1 MESVL
6 CTMAYQFFSKA
17 HQSKNKPLNTAP
29 PAQTSYKG
37 RHNQPPI
44 HPQRPVPPASS
55 ASSASSGTLASSG
68 VPSNPRETAVQPAP
82 YPHAMIATCPTP
94 HPRIAIESVST
105 AHIPSLTRIT
115 GLLLPIRYPNSF
127 YTAII
132 TDPVVASLSRVAI
145 YRDHPAP
152 CPALPT
158 SSAPN
163 ANPTSTDKVIGGIR
177 CRLDRLPQITAE
189 LLRNSQS
196 QDSESPASGPT
207 NLYIQT
213 LHLLSPY
220 RGNGVAAALLNSLL
234 FSETPKHE
242 DATSKPAQV
251 SGLVRHY
258 NIRTVS
264 AHVHEAN
271 EDALK
276 WYIARGFQVEDA
288 VVENYYRRLKPSGAR
303 IVKLFLQ
310 WTGDEKADPQ
320 VPVNGKEDERTDDKA
335 EEVEQQGSYDGDDE
349 DWEKVEAE
357 DEDEQEDHG
366 VQPLMDSKVLDLD
379 EGGSRK
385 RKADD
390 DLQQR

>member
-1 MESVL
+1 
-6 CTMAYQFFSKA
+6 MAYQFFKTQQQQQQ
-17 HQSKNKPLNTAP
+17 QSKNKPP
-29 PAQTSYKG
+29 PAQTSYNG

-44 HPQRPVPPASS
+44 HPQRPMFPPSS
-55 ASSASSGTLASSG
+55 ASSASSSGTGTTEVQLKQ
-68 VPSNPRETAVQPAP
+68 RETSVEPTP
-82 YPHAMIATCPTP
+82 YPHAIATCPTP
-94 HPRIAIESVST
+94 HPHITIESVST

-127 YTAII
+127 YTATI

-145 YRDHPAP
+145 YRDHPAAAP
-152 CPALPT
+152 SSNT
-158 SSAPN
+158 SSAKQ
-163 ANPTSTDKVIGGIR
+163 PTSTDKVIGGIR
-177 CRLDRLPQITAE
+177 CRLERLPQITSE
-189 LLRNSQS
+189 LLRNTQSQS
-196 QDSESPASGPT
+196 QSQSQESSPTPEPT

-234 FSETPKHE
+234 FS
-242 DATSKPAQV
+242 DASKQPAQV
-251 SGLVRHY
+251 SELVRHY

-271 EDALK
+271 DDALK
-276 WYIARGFQVEDA
+276 WYVARGFQVQDT

-310 WTGDEKADPQ
+310 WTSDEKAGPQ
-320 VPVNGKEDERTDDKA
+320 G
-335 EEVEQQGSYDGDDE
+335 EEVPEPLDGKQDVVEQGSYDGDDE

-357 DEDEQEDHG
+357 GEDEDERQDHG
-366 VQPLMDSKVLDLD
+366 VQLLTDSKVLDPD

-385 RKADD
+385 RKAAD
-390 DLQQR
+390 DLQHDS